1 MDTSSI
7 LIVCILV
14 TCSVWTIHGRSI
26 EVNIDDQEPGEMEI
40 SVEAGKLPGVCWAC
54 KWALN
59 KVKKAVGRN
68 ATVEKLKSKLT
79 AVCNEIGL
87 LKSLCRKFIK
97 SRLSDLIEELTTTDD
112 VRTICVNTKACKA
125 LASSRRC
132 CWRKRAVRPQPCRDS
147 LANRGQQDS
156 RQDRDSDTPSPAGS
170 D

>member
-26 EVNIDDQEPGEMEI
+26 EVNIDDQEPAEMEI

-87 LKSLCRKFIK
+87 LKSLCRKFVK

-112 VRTICVNTKACKA
+112 VRTICVNTKACKSKE
-125 LASSRRC
+125 LLHQ
-132 CWRKRAVRPQPCRDS
+132 VYQ
-147 LANRGQQDS
+147 
-156 RQDRDSDTPSPAGS
+156 SDDGGVQIQIMNIPRVACM
-170 D
+170 DE